1 MPHVMIY
8 NTELHIIETN
18 YQGMISFNEIIGTF
32 SEALQLIRD
41 VNCYLTLGDY
51 RNANVNISTL
61 EIHQLPG
68 IISTMST
75 QTGISPFKLKR
86 AFVVSKNLDD
96 FHFFENVTRNNGQLA
111 KIFQDVDEAK
121 KWLLQK

>member
-1 MPHVMIY
+1 
-8 NTELHIIETN
+8 
-18 YQGMISFNEIIGTF
+18 
-32 SEALQLIRD
+32 
-41 VNCYLTLGDY
+41 
-51 RNANVNISTL
+51 
-61 EIHQLPG
+61 
-68 IISTMST
+68 MST